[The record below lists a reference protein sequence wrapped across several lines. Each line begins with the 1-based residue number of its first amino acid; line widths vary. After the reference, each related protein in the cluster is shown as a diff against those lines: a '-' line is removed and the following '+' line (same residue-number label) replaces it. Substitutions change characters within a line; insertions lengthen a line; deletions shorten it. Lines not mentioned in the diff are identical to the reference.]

1 MDNHQLS
8 EHIACVQLLL
18 HKCGKPANRE
28 KHSEGERMTDWYRYW
43 KPSTHRLCLQDLC
56 SQPTSLV
63 ANVNGFSNINVTSTG
78 VKVAEGSPIS
88 DYDSIKRTAHNSLHN
103 IVSSTKEEEMY
114 VVSHSLLALWGSYLS
129 TQTSCA
135 PLIRITYPVAQRLPK
150 IGNADTYS
158 TNSPAQYS
166 TRKPNVIAELQD
178 IVNLF
183 ARSEDPVRV
192 AYGKDLSSSLLAL
205 RKLPNQAAGNASDVA
220 PTVDITVLNKMI
232 SSARENLQG
241 QFNLIYKLL
250 VKGHQ
255 WYQHGGL
262 LPDITPQTLL
272 EALQGTKGSVGNDI
286 VQNHIL
292 PYAVS
297 IVGLQHLLR
306 IRDAHLRK
314 DTIQLASEMRSTAH
328 KGWRVEDQID
338 WLLLEIDFNLIIRE
352 DQLQVARAM
361 IASPCST
368 SNFVLQ
374 MNMGQ
379 GKSSVIIPMVAAALA
394 DSKNLVR
401 VVVPRSLLLQAAQI
415 LSSRLGGLINREIK
429 HIPFSRKS
437 PTDIES
443 IKAYH
448 TLHLET
454 FNRKGVILALPE
466 HLLSFQL
473 SGLQELSNGRISQ
486 SNYMI
491 KLQAWFS
498 RRARDILDECDH
510 MLAVKTQ
517 LIYPSGSQS
526 LVDGHPNR
534 WKVVQV
540 RGLRPHPHRESHCL
554 FQFRVIGDVH
564 PLVKW

>member
-1 MDNHQLS
+1 M
-8 EHIACVQLLL
+8 
-18 HKCGKPANRE
+18 
-28 KHSEGERMTDWYRYW
+28 
-43 KPSTHRLCLQDLC
+43 
-56 SQPTSLV
+56 
-63 ANVNGFSNINVTSTG
+63 
-78 VKVAEGSPIS
+78 
-88 DYDSIKRTAHNSLHN
+88 
-103 IVSSTKEEEMY
+103 
-114 VVSHSLLALWGSYLS
+114 
-129 TQTSCA
+129 
-135 PLIRITYPVAQRLPK
+135 
-150 IGNADTYS
+150 
-158 TNSPAQYS
+158 
-166 TRKPNVIAELQD
+166 
-178 IVNLF
+178 F
-183 ARSEDPVRV
+183 ARSEDPVRI

-205 RKLPNQAAGNASDVA
+205 RKLPNKVAGNAYHA
-220 PTVDITVLNKMI
+220 PLTVDLTVLNQNI
-232 SSARENLQG
+232 SSARENLQR
-241 QFNLIYKLL
+241 QFNHIYELL

-255 WYQHGGL
+255 WYQNGGL
-262 LPDITPQTLL
+262 LPDITPLTLL
-272 EALQGTKGSVGNDI
+272 QALQGTKGSVGDDI
-286 VQNHIL
+286 VQKHIL

-306 IRDAHLRK
+306 IRDAQLRK
-314 DTIQLASEMRSTAH
+314 DTIQLASEMRSIAH
-328 KGWRVEDQID
+328 RGWRVEDHID

-361 IASPCST
+361 IASPSST

-394 DSKNLVR
+394 DGKNLVR

-429 HIPFSRKS
+429 HITFSRKS

-448 TLHLET
+448 NLHLET

-540 RGLRPHPHRESHCL
+540 RRLSKSFFIESFHCL
-554 FQFRVIGDVH
+554 FQFRIIGDV
-564 PLVKW
+564 PTLVRWSKCTHTIIWDWRTTKLCG

>member
-1 MDNHQLS
+1 M
-8 EHIACVQLLL
+8 IRIIC
-18 HKCGKPANRE
+18 
-28 KHSEGERMTDWYRYW
+28 
-43 KPSTHRLCLQDLC
+43 
-56 SQPTSLV
+56 LV
-63 ANVNGFSNINVTSTG
+63 A
-78 VKVAEGSPIS
+78 K
-88 DYDSIKRTAHNSLHN
+88 
-103 IVSSTKEEEMY
+103 
-114 VVSHSLLALWGSYLS
+114 
-129 TQTSCA
+129 
-135 PLIRITYPVAQRLPK
+135 RLPK

-158 TNSPAQYS
+158 TNRPAQYS
-166 TRKPNVIAELQD
+166 TRKPDLIAELQD
-178 IVNLF
+178 IVDLF

-205 RKLPNQAAGNASDVA
+205 RKPPNQAAGNASEPA
-220 PTVDITVLNKMI
+220 PTIDMTVLNQAI
-232 SSARENLQG
+232 SSARENLQV

-272 EALQGTKGSVGNDI
+272 EALQGTKGSVGNDV

-314 DTIQLASEMRSTAH
+314 DTIQLASEMRSIAH
-328 KGWRVEDQID
+328 KGWRVEDHID

-352 DQLQVARAM
+352 DQLQVAQAM
-361 IASPCST
+361 IASPGSI

-394 DSKNLVR
+394 DGKNLVR

-415 LSSRLGGLINREIK
+415 LSSRLGGLINRGIK

-448 TLHLET
+448 NLHLET
-454 FNRKGVILALPE
+454 FNHKGVILALPE

-473 SGLQELSNGRISQ
+473 SGLQELSNGRLSQ

-498 RRARDILDECDH
+498 RRSRDILDECDH

-540 RGLRPHPHRESHCL
+540 SWFSDPFLVESFHFSAIPWCDGEIARKPVYGIVVPRRHAAKQPKTLFIACLESKNCSADFGLATETTQTCEDTHPAPASRVSQKCRGH
-554 FQFRVIGDVH
+554 
-564 PLVKW
+564 